1 MSMTTPVIWN
11 KPVGISELELTFP
24 TNSSIKFV
32 MNKLPLAKRVMI
44 LSMLC
49 EGSSM
54 RSISR
59 IADVSI
65 NTVTKLLVDA
75 GETCLALHDE
85 LVRDVKASKI
95 QCDEIW
101 SFVGAKQRNVA
112 TAKGDPHG
120 DVWTWTALDSDTK
133 LMVSYF
139 VGDRS
144 GQSAICLMDDL
155 RARLANRVQLTTDG
169 HKAYLEAV
177 EGSFGGDVDYA
188 QLIKIYGSAG
198 GEGSEKRYSPA
209 ECTGIRKHTV
219 EGNPDEKHIST
230 SYVER
235 ANLSIRMQNRRFTR
249 LTNAFSK
256 KLDNHIHALALY
268 FAFYNFVRIHKTLKM
283 TPAMA
288 AGITT
293 TLWSMEDIAN
303 RIDARAAKPALGK
316 RGPRGPYKKR
326 MAA

>member
-1 MSMTTPVIWN
+1 
-11 KPVGISELELTFP
+11 
-24 TNSSIKFV
+24 
-32 MNKLPLAKRVMI
+32 MNKLPLAKRVLI
-44 LSMLC
+44 LTLLC

-65 NTVTKLLVDA
+65 NTVTKLLIDA

-85 LVRDVKASKI
+85 LVRDVQSARV

-101 SFVGAKQRNVA
+101 SFVGAKQKNVA
-112 TAKGDPHG
+112 GAKGDPIG
-120 DVWTWTALDSDTK
+120 DVWTWTALDADTK
-133 LMVSYF
+133 LMISYF

-144 GQSAICLMDDL
+144 GESALILADDL
-155 RARLANRVQLTTDG
+155 RNRIATPRVQITTDSHNAYLRAIEESFGDDADYARLIKVYS
-169 HKAYLEAV
+169 HS
-177 EGSFGGDVDYA
+177 GSSPSSPSG
-188 QLIKIYGSAG
+188 
-198 GEGSEKRYSPA
+198 RYSPPA
-209 ECTGIRKHTV
+209 CIGARRERVTG
-219 EGNPDEKHIST
+219 EPDQAHVST

-268 FAFYNFVRIHKTLKM
+268 FAFYNFCRIHKTLKV

-288 AGITT
+288 AGVSK
-293 TLWSMEDIAN
+293 TLWTMEDIAE
-303 RIDARAAKPALGK
+303 RVEADRPKAGK
-316 RGPRGPYKKR
+316 RGPYRKR
-326 MAA
+326 ASV